1 MPMYDYKC
9 QKCGKDFVL
18 ARTLKAQES
27 GPPFC
32 PSCKS
37 KKIERLFATFMAKTS
52 RKS

>member
-9 QKCGKDFVL
+9 QECGKNFIL
-18 ARTLKAQES
+18 ARTLKEQES

-32 PSCKS
+32 PSCNS
-37 KKIERLFATFMAKTS
+37 QKIERVFAVFMAKTS

>member
-1 MPMYDYKC
+1 MYDYKC
-9 QKCGKDFVL
+9 EKCGKDFVL

-37 KKIERLFATFMAKTS
+37 QKIERVFATFMAKTS